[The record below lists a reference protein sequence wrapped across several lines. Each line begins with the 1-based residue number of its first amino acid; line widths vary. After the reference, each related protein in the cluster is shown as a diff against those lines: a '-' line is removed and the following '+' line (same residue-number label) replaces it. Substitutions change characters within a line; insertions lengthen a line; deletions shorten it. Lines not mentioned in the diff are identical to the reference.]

1 VNRRELI
8 ALLGSTAAAWPL
20 GVRAQQPER
29 VRRIGVLMAAAV
41 DDPEFQAR
49 IGAFQQ
55 ALALLGWTDGRNARI
70 DTRWATT
77 NADDIRRYAAELASL
92 APDVILAATGTTTV
106 APLLQAT
113 RTVPIVFVLVIDP
126 VGAGFVESLARPGGN
141 ATGFLMFEYGLSG
154 KWLELL
160 KQIVPGVT
168 RAAVL
173 RDSAIASGS
182 RTVRRHPVRGAV
194 ARDGSEPGQRARR
207 RRNRARHRRWNGH
220 HPDIRKRVALA
231 SRPAAQRRV
240 GSSDLVMSHRK
251 NVRQQN
257 HTRTWLSYESSKSR
271 LDFIVKA
278 RPGPVLASGAGTCS
292 S

>member
-1 VNRRELI
+1 MTRRELI
-8 ALLGSTAAAWPL
+8 ALLGSTAVSWPL

-29 VRRIGVLMAAAV
+29 VRRVGVLMAAAA
-41 DDPEFQAR
+41 DDPEYQAR

-154 KWLELL
+154 KWLDSTFR
-160 KQIVPGVT
+160 IGCHW
-168 RAAVL
+168 RAACVVH
-173 RDSAIASGS
+173 SCSIIIATPRYG
-182 RTVRRHPVRGAV
+182 RRCAVRFRHES
-194 ARDGSEPGQRARR
+194 DGSDLAQARR
-207 RRNRARHRRWNGH
+207 RNHPAHKSCDLRCASLHRITSRSLALARDRRPGAKARAR
-220 HPDIRKRVALA
+220 PSL
-231 SRPAAQRRV
+231 P
-240 GSSDLVMSHRK
+240 L
-251 NVRQQN
+251 
-257 HTRTWLSYESSKSR
+257 
-271 LDFIVKA
+271 LDKA
-278 RPGPVLASGAGTCS
+278 CIARSFHACRSG
-292 S
+292 